1 MKALSIVAVVFAGV
15 SFIIPWYSIYLT
27 IIVGIMA
34 LIAVREEPALS
45 FVAMGLNILNTAFL
59 TGSLWLRDAIK
70 CGVASADSVL
80 QGSLPDSCAATTYWT
95 HVSIHL
101 VILVLGIA
109 LFYMNK
115 SKA

>member
-1 MKALSIVAVVFAGV
+1 MKALAIVAVVFAGV

-34 LIAVREEPALS
+34 LIAVREESALS

-59 TGSLWLRDAIK
+59 TKSLDLRDAIN
-70 CGVASADSVL
+70 CGVAAYGSAME
-80 QGSLPDSCAATTYWT
+80 GSLPDSCASTTYWT
-95 HVSIHL
+95 HVSIHI